1 MIVTPSFKANSSN
14 AESEGAKTVRDE
26 VGLVK
31 TGNNSSCITAVT
43 NVVKPLS
50 IAISATVS
58 SGKSNSETTCTTP
71 LSAVISAVE
80 TWEWF
85 TYTSP
90 ALVLVSFKVLVVDRG
105 LTTAPLLIPV

>member
-1 MIVTPSFKANSSN
+1 MNLSREFDIIVW
-14 AESEGAKTVRDE
+14 GASGFTGRLVVLYLFNKYGVTGDLKWAMGGRNLIKLKTVRDE

-80 TWEWF
+80 T
-85 TYTSP
+85 
-90 ALVLVSFKVLVVDRG
+90 
-105 LTTAPLLIPV
+105 